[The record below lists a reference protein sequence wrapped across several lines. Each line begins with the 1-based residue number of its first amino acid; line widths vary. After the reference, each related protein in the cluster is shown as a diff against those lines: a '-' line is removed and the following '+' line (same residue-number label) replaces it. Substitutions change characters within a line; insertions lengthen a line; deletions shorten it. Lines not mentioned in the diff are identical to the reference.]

1 MAKDIQFSQFCEH
14 DSLLDG
20 ITFEDLIIT
29 LQSNERVIDEEAV
42 KRVFEDLVRANLK
55 DACFLLKEKMQFILD
70 SAEDR

>member
-1 MAKDIQFSQFCEH
+1 MKNDITFSEH

-29 LQSNERVIDEEAV
+29 LQSNEKVIDEEAV

-55 DACFLLKEKMQFILD
+55 DARFLLKEKMQFIID
-70 SAEDR
+70 SASDR